1 MRISRKQKINNT
13 PILKVRDFF
22 VNLQR
27 RRTNTFSLEE
37 VCNYFNIN
45 CTEAKALLSELS
57 EQEFIEKSSSDYYK
71 TTLKGEALR
80 IARCVSPIKRDKAD
94 KIVKDFMQRV
104 EEINNNDYYLYRVD
118 KILLFGSYIK
128 EDAVDFGDID
138 IAFELE
144 RKINDADEFEKL
156 NREFF
161 EKAQDEGKRFSSYIE
176 KLFYSE
182 TVVISKLK
190 NRSRYISLHRMSDE
204 ILEVTETKQIYP
216 VVEKLNVR
224 V

>member
-13 PILKVRDFF
+13 PILKIRDFF
-22 VNLQR
+22 KSLQR
-27 RRTNTFSLEE
+27 YRTDTFTLDKA
-37 VCNYFNIN
+37 CNYFEIN
-45 CTEAKALLSELS
+45 DIEANSLLRELTE
-57 EQEFIEKSSSDYYK
+57 QGFIEKSSSDYYK

-80 IARCVSPIKRDKAD
+80 IARCVPPIKRDKAD

-104 EEINNNDYYLYRVD
+104 EEINNNDYFLYRVS

-144 RKINDADEFEKL
+144 RKVKDAAEYEKL
-156 NREFF
+156 DREFY
-161 EKAQDEGKRFSSYIE
+161 EKAEDEGKRFSSFIE
-176 KLFYSE
+176 RLFYSE

-190 NRSRYISLHRMSDE
+190 NRNRYISLHRDDE
-204 ILEVTETKQIYP
+204 ILKVTETKQIYP
-216 VVEKLNVR
+216 LLEE
-224 V
+224 

>member
-22 VNLQR
+22 KSLQR
-27 RRTNTFSLEE
+27 YRTDTFTLDK
-37 VCNYFNIN
+37 VCNYFEIN
-45 CTEAKALLSELS
+45 DIEANSLLSELTV
-57 EQEFIEKSSSDYYK
+57 QGFIEKSSPDCYK

-104 EEINNNDYYLYRVD
+104 EEINNNDYYLYRVS
-118 KILLFGSYIK
+118 KILLFGSYINK
-128 EDAVDFGDID
+128 DAVDFGDID

-144 RKINDADEFEKL
+144 RKIKNKEVFEKL

-161 EKAQDEGKRFSSYIE
+161 EKAEEGGKRFSSYIE

-182 TVVISKLK
+182 TVVILKLK
-190 NRSRYISLHRMSDE
+190 NRNRYISLHRDDD
-204 ILEVTETKQIYP
+204 ILKVTETKQIYP
-216 VVEKLNVR
+216 VVEGLGL
-224 V
+224 